1 MATSYKV
8 VFYVQR
14 VTRTEG
20 TLYANSCAWVR
31 HRCLKMWGI
40 ILMKKVSLL
49 SVALFS
55 LVVASS
61 SQAQQYRVDYSF
73 NSGLGATS
81 TQNFGDPLV
90 ARAYPSVG
98 SNPTLSVAGG
108 NLTLGTQASSFD
120 FGIGKIAG
128 VRPLFGGIGDPSRD
142 LYVNAMKAEFLPFVE
157 AMLNASSM
165 QLETSQFW
173 LWGNGA
179 PANFG
184 IRVQKNGDW
193 RVFSAGAIVEGTSNT
208 NIDRLRMQI
217 NGSGLMEFLIN
228 GTIVHTST
236 AMYASLSNPVS
247 GSLTMEIRTA
257 GVETFDAV
265 TIDRFSFGSD
275 FNVNVVPEPSTTLL
289 FLVGLGGL
297 FILRRRRL
305 T

>member
-1 MATSYKV
+1 L
-8 VFYVQR
+8 F
-14 VTRTEG
+14 
-20 TLYANSCAWVR
+20 TL
-31 HRCLKMWGI
+31 G
-40 ILMKKVSLL
+40 
-49 SVALFS
+49 
-55 LVVASS
+55 VASS
-61 SQAQQYRVDYSF
+61 LQAQQYRVDYSF
-73 NSGLGATS
+73 ASGLGATS

-108 NLTLGTQASSFD
+108 NLTLGTQASSFN

-128 VRPLFGGIGDPSRD
+128 VRSLFGGLGDPSRD
-142 LYVNAMKAEFLPFVE
+142 LYVNAMKAEFRPFVE

-165 QLETSQFW
+165 QLATSQFW

-179 PANFG
+179 PADFG
-184 IRVQKNGDW
+184 IRVMNNGAW
-193 RVFSAGAIVEGTSNT
+193 RVFSAGVIVEGNSNT

-228 GTIVHTST
+228 GINVHTST

-247 GSLTMEIRTA
+247 GSLTMEMRTA

-305 T
+305 N